1 MREKFVSKRPS
12 TGLENELYDSR
23 FETKHFSRFEATK
36 IIDMFKIAFQQL
48 FDNFNVNFRKKEDFL
63 TSIPCILIP
72 EYSHLN
78 APLVYA
84 INLLKGTLS

>member
-1 MREKFVSKRPS
+1 
-12 TGLENELYDSR
+12 
-23 FETKHFSRFEATK
+23 
-36 IIDMFKIAFQQL
+36 MFKIAFQQL

-84 INLLKGTLS
+84 IKLLKGKLS